1 MIGIKGVPIIK
12 AWSLVGHPPE
22 GPAVYTNPPESHF
35 APEGEMDIPAFA
47 HNGRGQHLEGQW
59 GKGDHGEDV
68 YNTGSGPFRHG
79 MDAVIHHTGEFLRAR
94 GLPVSSIEVVNN
106 ALKHFNETHTNKDK
120 HEVNDT
126 SSKEWRKIRGNALP
140 PGDSTETETNRP
152 VRTKSGNKITM
163 LTNKNHEQTPMGRFL
178 ESYYIPFNQSL
189 MKELKGLGIPEAE
202 IKQALPFTKYPY
214 IYAHMTAP
222 EGFLR
227 SHAKQHP
234 NEVDSNMMGDA
245 PDGYYGDKEKVHT
258 WETTHHL
265 PDIFFYPNLKENM
278 QKKGKEPTKLIAA
291 AHAMIDQA
299 MQQGVEHIPNVD
311 VTVNRGTMAAPDMI
325 NRPLHEILQTPDLRS
340 ALVKDMTHV
349 PAMMF
354 LFGRSGQGDFKKLY
368 DHMMTQYGA
377 DEDSLSLDE
386 QAKYIQAGEKGG
398 QGMHTS
404 AKRLFALARASGEGS
419 EEGRSRFGEH
429 KITAEELKA
438 ANVHYSDPL
447 MLQVGRFRKVIEALA
462 DHQSSAR
469 GNEVKRGLGDIPTEP
484 MKTFDVHGYPLM
496 DDATGEYKSNA
507 VEPHMNNYIYD
518 MHHFAPTGGFDP
530 SLSPT
535 NPTVPATGNASLP
548 PASPPPHSPAV
559 GTPTSPAFQD
569 VRQQIGQYNPSQ
581 FREMMQAAGRA
592 PVAPPVSPEL
602 SPIESRAQAGL
613 ADPRQRMLSQYYKS
627 NDVMDSVMAVLKGR
641 R

>member
-1 MIGIKGVPIIK
+1 
-12 AWSLVGHPPE
+12 
-22 GPAVYTNPPESHF
+22 
-35 APEGEMDIPAFA
+35 
-47 HNGRGQHLEGQW
+47 
-59 GKGDHGEDV
+59 
-68 YNTGSGPFRHG
+68 
-79 MDAVIHHTGEFLRAR
+79 
-94 GLPVSSIEVVNN
+94 
-106 ALKHFNETHTNKDK
+106 
-120 HEVNDT
+120 
-126 SSKEWRKIRGNALP
+126 
-140 PGDSTETETNRP
+140 
-152 VRTKSGNKITM
+152 
-163 LTNKNHEQTPMGRFL
+163 
-178 ESYYIPFNQSL
+178 
-189 MKELKGLGIPEAE
+189 
-202 IKQALPFTKYPY
+202 
-214 IYAHMTAP
+214 
-222 EGFLR
+222 
-227 SHAKQHP
+227 
-234 NEVDSNMMGDA
+234 
-245 PDGYYGDKEKVHT
+245 
-258 WETTHHL
+258 
-265 PDIFFYPNLKENM
+265 
-278 QKKGKEPTKLIAA
+278 
-291 AHAMIDQA
+291 
-299 MQQGVEHIPNVD
+299 
-311 VTVNRGTMAAPDMI
+311 
-325 NRPLHEILQTPDLRS
+325 
-340 ALVKDMTHV
+340 
-349 PAMMF
+349 
-354 LFGRSGQGDFKKLY
+354 
-368 DHMMTQYGA
+368 MMTQYGA

-507 VEPHMNNYIYD
+507 VEPHMDNYIYD